1 MDWRTKLV
9 HPQTSARQG
18 FQSLAAPTYRGSTVL
33 FDSQEDVA
41 EDWRTALTGYTY
53 GLYGTPTVRDLAGRI
68 ADLEGAYQTLIT
80 PGGQAAI
87 SLVYLALCGAGG
99 HVLLPNNAYGPNK
112 ELAEGVLHRFG
123 LAVERYDPMIGAG
136 IAELIRSETA
146 LVWCESPGSVT
157 MEVQDLP
164 AIVEAAHATGVP
176 VALDNTYA
184 AGVLLDS
191 FSLGVD
197 VSIQA
202 LTKYVG
208 GHSDLLLGSVSV
220 ANDKMF
226 ERIGRT
232 YKQLGMAVSPDD
244 CSLALR
250 GLQTLAVR
258 LDALERST
266 LTVATWLSGRE
277 EVRTLLHPAF
287 ASCPGHAFFMRDFR
301 GSASIF
307 SIVFAN
313 RYTRAQVNRFVDALT
328 LFKIGFSWGGVT
340 SLVMAYPELDRPGTG
355 PDSQYAGHIVR
366 LNIGLENVDDLIA
379 DLSAALGALEG

>member
-9 HPQTSARQG
+9 HPQTPARQA
-18 FQSLAAPTYRGSTVL
+18 FRSLAAPTYRGSTVL

-41 EDWRTALTGYTY
+41 EDWRAALTGYTY
-53 GLYGTPTVRDLAGRI
+53 GLYGTPTVRELASRI

-87 SLVYLALCGAGG
+87 SLIYLSFCATGS
-99 HVLLPNNAYGPNK
+99 HVLLPSNAYGPNK
-112 ELAEGVLHRFG
+112 ELAQGLLNRFG
-123 LAVERYDPMIGAG
+123 VSIERYDPMVGSG
-136 IAELIRSETA
+136 IAELIRPETA
-146 LVWCESPGSVT
+146 LVWCESPGSIT

-164 AIVEAAHATGVP
+164 AIVQAAHTKGVP

-184 AGVLLDS
+184 AGVLLDA
-191 FSLGVD
+191 FALGVD
-197 VSIQA
+197 ISMQA

-220 ANDKMF
+220 ANDEMF
-226 ERIGRT
+226 EQIGRT
-232 YKQLGMAVSPDD
+232 YKQLGMAISPDD

-258 LDALERST
+258 LEALERST
-266 LTVATWLSGRE
+266 LAVAEWLDARE
-277 EVRTLLHPAF
+277 EVQILLHPAF
-287 ASCPGHAFFMRDFR
+287 ASCPGHTLFKRDFR

-307 SIVFAN
+307 SIVFAA
-313 RYTRAQVNRFVDALT
+313 RYTPAQVNRFVDALT

-340 SLVMAYPELDRPGTG
+340 SLVIAYPELDRLGATA
-355 PDSQYAGHIVR
+355 SYAGRIVR
-366 LNIGLENVDDLIA
+366 LNIGLENVHDLIA
-379 DLSAALGALEG
+379 DLAAALNALQD